1 MRVITGSAR
10 GRRLRT
16 LEGMNVRPTT
26 DKVKEAMFSAIQFQ
40 LPGAQV
46 LDLFAGSGQLGIE
59 ALSRGAAHGVF
70 VDQSSRSIAV
80 VRENLETTGFTD
92 VSAVVLKSQM
102 DFLRTTDQR
111 FDIAFLDPPYGKGI
125 LEETL
130 PVLSEYMNP
139 GGIVICEME
148 TELNLPEK
156 IGHLDLKKTY
166 KYGKI
171 KVVMYSV
178 NNS

>member
-1 MRVITGSAR
+1 M
-10 GRRLRT
+10 
-16 LEGMNVRPTT
+16 E
-26 DKVKEAMFSAIQFQ
+26 Q
-40 LPGAQV
+40 
-46 LDLFAGSGQLGIE
+46 
-59 ALSRGAAHGVF
+59 
-70 VDQSSRSIAV
+70 SRSIAV

>member
-1 MRVITGSAR
+1 
-10 GRRLRT
+10 
-16 LEGMNVRPTT
+16 
-26 DKVKEAMFSAIQFQ
+26 MFSAIQFQ
-40 LPGAQV
+40 LPGSQV

-59 ALSRGAAHGVF
+59 ALSRGAAHAVF
-70 VDQSSRSIAV
+70 VDQLPRSIV
-80 VRENLETTGFTD
+80 VVKENLEITGFSD
-92 VSAVVLKSQM
+92 VSSVVLKSQM
-102 DFLRTTDQR
+102 DFLRTTNQR
-111 FDIAFLDPPYGKGI
+111 FDFAFLDPPYRKGI

-139 GGIVICEME
+139 DGLVICEME

-156 IGHLDLKKTY
+156 IGRLGLKKSY

>member
-16 LEGMNVRPTT
+16 LEGMDVRPTT
-26 DKVKEAMFSAIQFQ
+26 DKVKEAIFSAIQFQ

-80 VRENLETTGFTD
+80 VRENLETTGFID

-111 FDIAFLDPPYGKGI
+111 FD
-125 LEETL
+125 
-130 PVLSEYMNP
+130 MNP

>member
-10 GRRLRT
+10 GRKLRT
-16 LEGMNVRPTT
+16 LEGMDVRPTT

-40 LPGAQV
+40 LPGSCV

-59 ALSRGAAHGVF
+59 ALSRGAAHAVF
-70 VDQSSRSIAV
+70 VDLSPKSIAV
-80 VRENLETTGFTD
+80 VRENLESTGFTEA
-92 VSAVVLKSQM
+92 STLVLKSQM

-111 FDIAFLDPPYGKGI
+111 FDLAFLDPPYRKGI
-125 LEETL
+125 LEKTL

-139 GGIVICEME
+139 EGIVVCEME
-148 TELNLPEK
+148 TELTLPEK
-156 IGHLDLKKTY
+156 IGRLDLKKTY